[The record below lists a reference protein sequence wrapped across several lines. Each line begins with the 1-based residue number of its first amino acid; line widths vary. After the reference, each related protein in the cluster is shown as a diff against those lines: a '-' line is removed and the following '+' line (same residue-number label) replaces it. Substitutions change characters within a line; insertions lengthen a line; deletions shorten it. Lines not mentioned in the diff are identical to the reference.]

1 MNQPEG
7 NSKEAKK
14 LITKAA
20 FKYKNL
26 KRRKEPGSSTLPW
39 RVSNRA
45 EVEVLSE
52 NDFELEQE
60 VAKTDEQVNATV
72 VFVMHTNN
80 SIDFTQNK
88 DSEDEDFV
96 IWFENF
102 IFMQWCYLNRTKS
115 FVAVLYLSFCF
126 HKYYCF
132 ILLVKYTFQILRFY
146 LRLNT
151 SDALHKQQC

>member
-1 MNQPEG
+1 MCVTDCVNYQRLTRTFVIPIKGDKRSTWSSIKNDLINALSVIKMNQPEG

-45 EVEVLSE
+45 EVEALSE

-60 VAKTDEQVNATV
+60 VAKTDE
-72 VFVMHTNN
+72 
-80 SIDFTQNK
+80 
-88 DSEDEDFV
+88 
-96 IWFENF
+96 
-102 IFMQWCYLNRTKS
+102 
-115 FVAVLYLSFCF
+115 
-126 HKYYCF
+126 
-132 ILLVKYTFQILRFY
+132 
-146 LRLNT
+146 
-151 SDALHKQQC
+151 